1 MVQIIAGRRTRGYT
15 SPVRALLLLS
25 LLFPAWSDMYR
36 WTDKDGKVQ
45 HSSQPPSD
53 PEARKTMRVFKTTFK
68 PAKLQTFKSMR
79 GPKVELLTAVWCGQ
93 CRNAKKWLDAKGV
106 AYRELDIEKDAEG
119 KQRYKDGGIR
129 GVPIAYFD
137 GTAVVGYSPQKYEEM
152 LAR

>member
-1 MVQIIAGRRTRGYT
+1 M
-15 SPVRALLLLS
+15 RALLLLA
-25 LLFPAWSDMYR
+25 LLLPLARADMYR

-53 PEARKTMRVFKTTFK
+53 PEARKSMRVFKTRFQPSNFTPFK
-68 PAKLQTFKSMR
+68 KLG

-93 CRNAKKWLDAKGV
+93 CKNAKKWLDAKGV

-137 GTAVVGYSPQKYEEM
+137 GTAVVGYSPKKYEEM